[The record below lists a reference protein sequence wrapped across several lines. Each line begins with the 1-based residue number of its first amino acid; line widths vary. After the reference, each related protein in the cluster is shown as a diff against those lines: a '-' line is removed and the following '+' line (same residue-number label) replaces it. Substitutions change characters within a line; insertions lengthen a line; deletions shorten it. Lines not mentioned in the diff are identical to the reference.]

1 MHIWK
6 NTKDISIILFVSI
19 GAILFLYFILCGPV
33 ELNFNS
39 SLLYRE
45 NYGKSSD
52 SIVIV
57 KIDNQTLDALQK
69 TDIRVLNLTKTVF
82 SKAIDRLEE
91 SGAKAIGIDIIFANL
106 AMDADV
112 LANTLKKYKNVVIAA
127 KVGNPSIGE
136 ERILP
141 LDAYS
146 GATW

>member
-6 NTKDISIILFVSI
+6 NTKDISIVLFMSI
-19 GAILFLYFILCGPV
+19 GATLFLYLFLRGPI

-39 SLLYRE
+39 SLLYKD

-57 KIDNQTLDALQK
+57 RVDNQTLDALQK

-82 SKAIDRLEE
+82 SKTIERLEE
-91 SGAKAIGIDIIFANL
+91 SGVKAIGIDIIFANL
-106 AMDADV
+106 ATDADI
-112 LANTLKKYKNVVIAA
+112 LANTLQRYKNIVIAA
-127 KVGNPSIGE
+127 KVGNPSTGDE
-136 ERILP
+136 KVLP
-141 LDAYS
+141 LDIYS

>member
-6 NTKDISIILFVSI
+6 NTKDISIVLFVSI
-19 GAILFLYFILCGPV
+19 IATLFLYFILRGPI

-45 NYGKSSD
+45 NYGNSSD

-57 KIDNQTLDALQK
+57 RVDNQTLDALQK

-82 SKAIDRLEE
+82 SKAIEKLEE
-91 SGAKAIGIDIIFANL
+91 SGVKAIGVDVIFANL
-106 AMDADV
+106 ATDADV
-112 LANTLKKYKNVVIAA
+112 LVNTLQKYKNVVIAA
-127 KVGNPSIGE
+127 KVGNPSVGE

-141 LDAYS
+141 LDVYS
-146 GATW
+146 